1 MEIST
6 LLGRL
11 RYLFSRKPMN
21 QLYRIKPL
29 VWLEDEKGEP
39 YTECHTWKL
48 MKLTTTWVIIQDQSF
63 QEYSSKEEAKQGAEE
78 LHQKQLERHLE
89 PFYSGDVGAVRIH
102 PSDEPGP
109 ITVRPWPAPLPN
121 LYDLGDVGRIP
132 VPVNNMA
139 DQDVSSSGVFIH
151 GPRMERGITT
161 DEVRYNTRRPV
172 GEELVRGG
180 HTKVFPLRNGVN
192 IPGAEFLATYV
203 NAYNIENIAETT
215 RLKDQAGCLCE
226 AGSKEW
232 APQYCLAALCPGL
245 CSRPSRSCL
254 SHPSTMTR
262 LGFILED
269 PTTATPILQVD
280 RPLLTIVGPGV
291 SATPRLSPEMSL
303 TDMTFLSQAIDFNRY
318 TH

>member
-1 MEIST
+1 
-6 LLGRL
+6 
-11 RYLFSRKPMN
+11 MN

-203 NAYNIENIAETT
+203 NAYNIENIAEILDSRT
-215 RLKDQAGCLCE
+215 REVVSVRPGLKSGHLVLSGCLMPRVMFE
-226 AGSKEW
+226 TFKE
-232 APQYCLAALCPGL
+232 LFE
-245 CSRPSRSCL
+245 
-254 SHPSTMTR
+254 STTLER

-280 RPLLTIVGPGV
+280 RPLLTIVGP
-291 SATPRLSPEMSL
+291 SLSVNNVDLEMYPADL
-303 TDMTFLSQAIDFNRY
+303 TFISNAIDFNRY